1 MKLFWTNNIYRQLLL
16 NSCFS
21 SFGDSIFYLA
31 IINYVAQYNFAPL
44 AILLISIS
52 EMVPLLSQ
60 LFLGILGD
68 FQENRVKHALWIA
81 KIKILLYAILTVF
94 LVLSPFSLVSVIM
107 IVIINLISD
116 TLSYLSAYM
125 MNALYISV
133 IKDDLYDAMGF
144 RQSLMRVVRIVA
156 NLAGA
161 FLINT
166 LTFVIAFLGLY
177 VIRHTLYE
185 VEKRIEM
192 SHTALSFKKYFQ
204 HLKQSL
210 AVLLRLKDTVILLFL
225 TTSMIAILDVSPRLI
240 ALRFIQQTL
249 AQLSIGQLLALLSI
263 IMSCGAI
270 LGNMT
275 SSNLF
280 KNIRFTHLLVFCEI
294 SLLTLITS
302 ILCQAYIVIFMT
314 SFISSTIIGILSPRL
329 QAAVFAHIPSDKMG
343 TVGSAL
349 STVDILA
356 PSLLSLLAL
365 SIASGVSVQL
375 ASIFLYLILIA
386 LIFCQW
392 LVKFNTHN

>member
-133 IKDDLYDAMGF
+133 IKDDLHDAMGF

-161 FLINT
+161 FLINVISIQTISLINT

-225 TTSMIAILDVSPRLI
+225 TTSMIASWMCP
-240 ALRFIQQTL
+240 
-249 AQLSIGQLLALLSI
+249 
-263 IMSCGAI
+263 
-270 LGNMT
+270 LG
-275 SSNLF
+275 
-280 KNIRFTHLLVFCEI
+280 
-294 SLLTLITS
+294 
-302 ILCQAYIVIFMT
+302 
-314 SFISSTIIGILSPRL
+314 
-329 QAAVFAHIPSDKMG
+329 
-343 TVGSAL
+343 
-349 STVDILA
+349 
-356 PSLLSLLAL
+356 
-365 SIASGVSVQL
+365 
-375 ASIFLYLILIA
+375 
-386 LIFCQW
+386 
-392 LVKFNTHN
+392 

>member
-133 IKDDLYDAMGF
+133 IKDDLHDAMGF

-161 FLINT
+161 FLIN
-166 LTFVIAFLGLY
+166 VIS
-177 VIRHTLYE
+177 I
-185 VEKRIEM
+185 
-192 SHTALSFKKYFQ
+192 Q
-204 HLKQSL
+204 
-210 AVLLRLKDTVILLFL
+210 LF
-225 TTSMIAILDVSPRLI
+225 P
-240 ALRFIQQTL
+240 
-249 AQLSIGQLLALLSI
+249 
-263 IMSCGAI
+263 
-270 LGNMT
+270 
-275 SSNLF
+275 
-280 KNIRFTHLLVFCEI
+280 
-294 SLLTLITS
+294 
-302 ILCQAYIVIFMT
+302 
-314 SFISSTIIGILSPRL
+314 
-329 QAAVFAHIPSDKMG
+329 
-343 TVGSAL
+343 L
-349 STVDILA
+349 STL
-356 PSLLSLLAL
+356 
-365 SIASGVSVQL
+365 
-375 ASIFLYLILIA
+375 
-386 LIFCQW
+386 
-392 LVKFNTHN
+392 

>member
-133 IKDDLYDAMGF
+133 IKDDLHDGHGVQAVSDEGCPYC
-144 RQSLMRVVRIVA
+144 RQSGWRIP
-156 NLAGA
+156 
-161 FLINT
+161 
-166 LTFVIAFLGLY
+166 Y
-177 VIRHTLYE
+177 QCY
-185 VEKRIEM
+185 
-192 SHTALSFKKYFQ
+192 KYSNYFPYQ
-204 HLKQSL
+204 HS
-210 AVLLRLKDTVILLFL
+210 DFCHCLFGPVCYS
-225 TTSMIAILDVSPRLI
+225 TY
-240 ALRFIQQTL
+240 
-249 AQLSIGQLLALLSI
+249 
-263 IMSCGAI
+263 
-270 LGNMT
+270 
-275 SSNLF
+275 
-280 KNIRFTHLLVFCEI
+280 LV
-294 SLLTLITS
+294 
-302 ILCQAYIVIFMT
+302 
-314 SFISSTIIGILSPRL
+314 
-329 QAAVFAHIPSDKMG
+329 
-343 TVGSAL
+343 
-349 STVDILA
+349 
-356 PSLLSLLAL
+356 
-365 SIASGVSVQL
+365 
-375 ASIFLYLILIA
+375 
-386 LIFCQW
+386 
-392 LVKFNTHN
+392 

>member
-133 IKDDLYDAMGF
+133 IKDDLHDAMGF

-161 FLINT
+161 FLINVISIQTISLINT

-210 AVLLRLKDTVILLFL
+210 AVPPEVKRYRHTTVSDDQYDCHLGCVPSADCPPLHPTDTS
-225 TTSMIAILDVSPRLI
+225 TTEHWATPRP
-240 ALRFIQQTL
+240 ALHHHVLWSYPWQYDQQ
-249 AQLSIGQLLALLSI
+249 
-263 IMSCGAI
+263 
-270 LGNMT
+270 
-275 SSNLF
+275 
-280 KNIRFTHLLVFCEI
+280 
-294 SLLTLITS
+294 
-302 ILCQAYIVIFMT
+302 
-314 SFISSTIIGILSPRL
+314 
-329 QAAVFAHIPSDKMG
+329 
-343 TVGSAL
+343 
-349 STVDILA
+349 
-356 PSLLSLLAL
+356 
-365 SIASGVSVQL
+365 
-375 ASIFLYLILIA
+375 
-386 LIFCQW
+386 
-392 LVKFNTHN
+392 